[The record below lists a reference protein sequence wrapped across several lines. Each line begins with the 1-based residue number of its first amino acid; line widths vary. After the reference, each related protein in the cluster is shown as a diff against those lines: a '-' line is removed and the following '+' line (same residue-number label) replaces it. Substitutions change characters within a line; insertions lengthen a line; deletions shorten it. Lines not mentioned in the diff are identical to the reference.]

1 VSPSGAAFRGM
12 MSGIAMATPH
22 RSSVWRQRCAAAALA
37 ALAALPLGAQEPRV
51 PAVAVREPLDAAP
64 EHQQQ
69 INGVLDD
76 MFPGVAIQALPGI
89 GPRPAGLNLSF
100 ADAFEIYRGNRTAMQ
115 TARERECD
123 GATAASCGADLPVR
137 ARQVLD
143 YHDQLASH
151 ALGQLAEGI
160 RLSAAA
166 GRTTVV
172 FVSSGLPFRV
182 APLGGLDAVRKALR
196 ESRGTLIV
204 LDVNAEGRALAGLMR
219 LVDAVRAERFVT
231 TADDRLRLRAR
242 LAALLAREDG
252 RRAQA
257 AGSTAPAAGRPA
269 PAFMKTATQHAIAFA
284 AQSASLVADEHYVQ
298 EVRQRPSAG
307 SISPGSSAGISVE
320 KRVIESE
327 VALIHIVDG
336 ELWLLARDVLRVDG
350 RALPDA
356 DRVRLPSVHPAS
368 TPEALRVFE
377 RIAQQGSRFNIGV
390 IPRTVNTPTLAM
402 WLLTP
407 AISPRFEFKRSGTET
422 LDGDPCDVIEFRER
436 TEPYLFVVADQ
447 PTPVSGRV
455 WVERRRGAV
464 VKTELFLPAES
475 VDWNWSPSRARL
487 IVTYRLDAAL
497 SAWVPRTMTE
507 RYDSPRVSQFIVT
520 ESTYTNFRQF
530 TTSGRI
536 IK

>member
-1 VSPSGAAFRGM
+1 M
-12 MSGIAMATPH
+12 
-22 RSSVWRQRCAAAALA
+22 
-37 ALAALPLGAQEPRV
+37 
-51 PAVAVREPLDAAP
+51 D
-64 EHQQQ
+64 
-69 INGVLDD
+69 GVLGD
-76 MFPGVAIQALPGI
+76 MFPGVAIHPLPGI

-100 ADAFEIYRGNRTAMQ
+100 ADAFEIYRGNRSALQ
-115 TARERECD
+115 AARDRECA
-123 GATAASCGADLPVR
+123 GATVASCGADLPVR

-143 YHDQLASH
+143 YHDQLASQT
-151 ALGQLAEGI
+151 LGQLAEGI

-196 ESRGTLIV
+196 ESRGTLLV
-204 LDVNAEGRALAGLMR
+204 LDVNSEGRGQVGLMR

-231 TADDRLRLRAR
+231 TADDRSRLRAR
-242 LAALLAREDG
+242 LAALVALEDS
-252 RRAQA
+252 RRAQS
-257 AGSTAPAAGRPA
+257 AGGKAPAAARPA
-269 PAFMKTATQHAIAFA
+269 PAFMKTAMQHAIAFA

-298 EVRQRPSAG
+298 EVKRRPSAT
-307 SISPGSSAGISVE
+307 SLSPGSSAGITVE
-320 KRVIESE
+320 TRVIESE
-327 VALIHIVDG
+327 VALIHVVDG

-350 RALPDA
+350 KALPDA

-368 TPEALRVFE
+368 TPEALRLFE
-377 RIAQQGSRFNIGV
+377 RIAQQGSRFNIGL
-390 IPRTVNTPTLAM
+390 IPRTLNTPTLAM

-407 AISPRFEFKRSGTET
+407 AISPRFEFKRAGTDT
-422 LDGDPCDVIEFRER
+422 LDGSSCDVIEFRER
-436 TEPYLFVVADQ
+436 AEPYLFVVADQ

-464 VKTELFLPAES
+464 VRTELLLPAES
-475 VDWNWSPSRARL
+475 VDRDWSPSRARL
-487 IVTYRLDAAL
+487 TVTYRLDAAL

-507 RYDSPRVSQFIVT
+507 RYDSPTLKEFILT
-520 ESTYTNFRQF
+520 QSTYTNFRQF